1 MGARY
6 GARVQ
11 PALSALL
18 PEVRIWLDQP
28 PEPLMPDVFKP
39 WFEPIN
45 FTSFKESEYIQI
57 YETSNWIQELSKRA
71 IWEYWQSWYQMLQ
84 NLADN
89 PDLGEPAPPT
99 DDYMGRGR

>member
-1 MGARY
+1 
-6 GARVQ
+6 
-11 PALSALL
+11 
-18 PEVRIWLDQP
+18 
-28 PEPLMPDVFKP
+28 MPDVFKP